1 MTENNQN
8 QDFNS
13 TEQNIESEENLNSDV
28 DASTTTPTHEST
40 SPSNQTASQN
50 DEFKAKY
57 EDMQNK
63 YLRLY
68 ADYEN
73 YKREVIAQ
81 KSQDERKLRKQIITT
96 AILPLLDHLK
106 LATDYAPKTDDEKLQ
121 KYIQSVENILKNS
134 IQDIQKVGAIIIIP
148 EIGQS
153 FDQNTMEAIQALPSD
168 GQMPAHCVISV
179 VSFGL
184 QIENIVIQPA
194 RVIISE

>member
-8 QDFNS
+8 EDFNP
-13 TEQNIESEENLNSDV
+13 TNPNIEPVENLNPEDQIKADDES
-28 DASTTTPTHEST
+28 ST
-40 SPSNQTASQN
+40 QTNPANSQN
-50 DEFKAKY
+50 DEFKAKF

-73 YKREVIAQ
+73 YKREVAAQ
-81 KSQDERKLRKQIITT
+81 KSQDERKIRKQIITT

-106 LATDYAPKTDDEKLQ
+106 LATDYAPKTEDEKLQ

-134 IQDIQKVGAIIIIP
+134 IQDIQKVGATIIIP
-148 EIGQS
+148 EIGAA
-153 FDQNTMEAIQALPSD
+153 FDQNTMEAIQAQATENQIPTHS
-168 GQMPAHCVISV
+168 VISV

-184 QIENIVIQPA
+184 QIDNIVIKPA
-194 RVIISE
+194 QVIISE